1 MINPHK
7 NMTGIYV
14 IENLVNGKKY
24 IGQGVNVHRRMNEK
38 HYGCYALNNAIKK
51 HGKENFKSYVLVY
64 CEEWELDRLEI
75 ACISVF
81 GSHTL
86 HNGYNMSFGGEAS
99 MRGRNHSKES
109 RKKLSEV
116 NLGKHFSDETRKKMS
131 ETALGRR
138 FSNESRKKMS
148 EAAFG
153 RRFSDE
159 TRKKMSESQMGH
171 SVSPEARKKMSDAKI
186 GKHHS
191 DKTRKKMSE
200 ASTGEKNP
208 SFGKKRKKASSEFF
222 GVYINR
228 GRNRWRA
235 MVIVNKK
242 TIYIGQFKTEIEAAE
257 AYDKYVI
264 ENDLHR
270 PLNFPDIIP

>member
-1 MINPHK
+1 
-7 NMTGIYV
+7 
-14 IENLVNGKKY
+14 
-24 IGQGVNVHRRMNEK
+24 
-38 HYGCYALNNAIKK
+38 
-51 HGKENFKSYVLVY
+51 
-64 CEEWELDRLEI
+64 
-75 ACISVF
+75 
-81 GSHTL
+81 
-86 HNGYNMSFGGEAS
+86 
-99 MRGRNHSKES
+99 
-109 RKKLSEV
+109 
-116 NLGKHFSDETRKKMS
+116 
-131 ETALGRR
+131 
-138 FSNESRKKMS
+138 
-148 EAAFG
+148 
-153 RRFSDE
+153 
-159 TRKKMSESQMGH
+159 
-171 SVSPEARKKMSDAKI
+171 
-186 GKHHS
+186 
-191 DKTRKKMSE
+191 MSE